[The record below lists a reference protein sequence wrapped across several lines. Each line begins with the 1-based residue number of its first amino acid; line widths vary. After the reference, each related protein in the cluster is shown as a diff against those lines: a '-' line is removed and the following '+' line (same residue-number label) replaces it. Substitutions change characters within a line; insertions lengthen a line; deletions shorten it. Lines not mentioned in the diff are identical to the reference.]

1 MNTQT
6 KEEAIMILVTGASG
20 KTGQAVTRSI
30 LGKGEKV
37 RVLVHRPEQISRM
50 QSIGVHDVTAG
61 DMRDRNAMDRALD
74 GVRAMYHICSAV
86 NPDES
91 VIGKEVI
98 AAALSAGVDHF
109 VYHSV
114 LHPQLEALPHHRQ
127 KLRVEE
133 HLIES
138 GLRYTIMQPAIYM
151 QNVLEFWERIVQ
163 QGVYATPYGIQAHL
177 SMVDL
182 EDVAEVA
189 SIVLTEP
196 GHAAATYE
204 LSSAEALSSVE
215 IATTLGQLLGRTVR
229 AEDMPLD
236 LWGARVRSSGLG
248 DYQVKTLSAMF
259 RHYAENGFLGNPNV
273 LTWLLRRPSTG
284 FAAFL
289 ERTMRQQMPKDR
301 EHQ

>member
-1 MNTQT
+1 
-6 KEEAIMILVTGASG
+6 MILVTGASG
-20 KTGQAVTRSI
+20 KTGEAVTRSI
-30 LGKGEKV
+30 LGKGRKV

-50 QSIGVHDVTAG
+50 QSMGGHDVIAG

-74 GVRAMYHICSAV
+74 GVRAMYHICPAV
-86 NPDES
+86 HPDES
-91 VIGKEVI
+91 VIGKEMI

-114 LHPQLEALPHHRQ
+114 LHPQLEALSHHRQ
-127 KLRVEE
+127 KLLVEE

-163 QGVYATPYGIQAHL
+163 QGVYEAPYGIHAHL

-182 EDVAEVA
+182 EDVAEAA

-196 GHAAATYE
+196 GHGAATYE
-204 LSSAEALSSVE
+204 LSGTDALSAVE
-215 IATTLGQLLGRTVR
+215 MAITLGQLLGRSVR
-229 AEDMPLD
+229 AEDLPLD
-236 LWGARVRSSGLG
+236 LWETQARSSGLG
-248 DYQVKTLSAMF
+248 DHQVKTLSAMF
-259 RHYAENGFLGNPNV
+259 RHYAENGFLGNSNV
-273 LTWLLRRPSTG
+273 LTWVLRRPPTD
-284 FAAFL
+284 FAAFV
-289 ERTMRQQMPKDR
+289 ERTMQQQIPKNR

>member
-1 MNTQT
+1 
-6 KEEAIMILVTGASG
+6 MILITGASG

-37 RVLVHRPEQISRM
+37 RVFLHRPEQVSRM
-50 QSIGVHDVTAG
+50 QSIGVHDAIAG
-61 DMRDRNAMDRALD
+61 DMRDRNAMDGALN
-74 GVRAMYHICSAV
+74 GVRAVYHICSAV

-91 VIGKEVI
+91 AIGREVI

-138 GLRYTIMQPAIYM
+138 GMQYTVMQPAIYM
-151 QNVLEFWERIVQ
+151 QKVLEFWERIVQ
-163 QGVYATPYGIQAHL
+163 QGVYAAPYGIRAHL

-182 EDVAEVA
+182 EDVAEAA

-196 GHAAATYE
+196 GHGAATYE
-204 LSSAEALSSVE
+204 LCGVEALSAVE
-215 IATTLGQLLGRTVR
+215 MAITLGQLLGRTVR
-229 AEDMPLD
+229 AEDLPLD
-236 LWGARVRSSGLG
+236 LWEARVRSSGLG

-273 LTWLLRRPSTG
+273 LTWLLHRLPTG
-284 FAAFL
+284 FAAFV
-289 ERTMRQQMPKDR
+289 ERTMRQQTPTDR